1 MDSGSQSVVHQLG
14 QDRHRSQQLAARSGN
29 QAGKR
34 RRSATGPMESDRA
47 PGIDRITGGIG
58 AASPAVYVDV
68 NETGYH
74 ELFPEISRDL
84 SGRLS
89 TACLGDPAV
98 VDPQP
103 TRSHNLAAAD
113 HSSSCDHLLGQ
124 HNADVS
130 AGDRIRS
137 ADAEDV
143 RSPVQVAAET
153 PATWPAR
160 ATRDAS
166 RLRTA
171 NEGSTRASDTR
182 LPSHGS
188 KRWRRVAQRRGS

>member
-1 MDSGSQSVVHQLG
+1 M
-14 QDRHRSQQLAARSGN
+14 
-29 QAGKR
+29 
-34 RRSATGPMESDRA
+34 
-47 PGIDRITGGIG
+47 
-58 AASPAVYVDV
+58 YVDV

-74 ELFPEISRDL
+74 ELFPEIRRHL
-84 SGRLS
+84 SGRRS
-89 TACLGDPAV
+89 TTGLGDPAV

-103 TRSHNLAAAD
+103 TRSQNLAAAD
-113 HSSSCDHLLGQ
+113 HGSGCDHFLGQ

-130 AGDRIRS
+130 AGDCIRS

-153 PATWPAR
+153 LATLPAC

-171 NEGSTRASDTR
+171 NEGSTPSSDTR